1 MKTKMF
7 LATQIVNSTGRTGE
21 NGMICWQHRSR
32 IWDVTI
38 RKRNLRWTKNT
49 NVSHPISCYDENHIC
64 QSTLCHVFFVP
75 PCPPPP
81 QSQNKTTSVW
91 RKTSAESASTAV
103 DSQKHPSIIMPNT
116 LNFALQKSRRFELD
130 SYKQQEKKTLTQETP
145 DPHTALFAVS
155 HLPCGTKFLVSE
167 AAQFQQLAGNM

>member
-1 MKTKMF
+1 MF

-38 RKRNLRWTKNT
+38 RKHNLRWTKNT

-75 PCPPPP
+75 PCPPRPKSK
-81 QSQNKTTSVW
+81 QTTSVW

-116 LNFALQKSRRFELD
+116 LIFPCRKVVVWARFLQTTR
-130 SYKQQEKKTLTQETP
+130 KKLWPRKRPTHIQRCL
-145 DPHTALFAVS
+145 LF
-155 HLPCGTKFLVSE
+155 HNICP
-167 AAQFQQLAGNM
+167 AARSF